1 MIRAALR
8 RLGEDRLLLAL
19 ALACPILV
27 LLSPMPAGTLVST
40 LPALIEPHTLGAL
53 AGLMIL
59 SRGLE
64 DSGYLLRTGRHLL
77 QRVGGERRLAATLV
91 VFAAALSA
99 VVTNDVALFIVVP
112 LTLGLRTAAHL
123 PIGRLII
130 FEALAVNAGS
140 ALSPV
145 GNPQNLYL
153 WQMSG
158 HGFIDFTLAML
169 PLASALMILLLA
181 LIPFAFPRQSIQVSE
196 ALAMPAPQRALL
208 RLSLLLYPL
217 FLLAIELGYAV
228 PGALLLASLYG
239 WRFRQVLKGV
249 DWALLVVFVL
259 MFVDLGLLARLPAVM
274 SAAEALDRLPGGL
287 FTAAVAL
294 SQVMSNVPA
303 AIFLQRFSDDWQALA
318 WGVSVGGFGL
328 AIGSLANLIAL
339 RLARTPGLWRDFH
352 RWSMVML
359 VGGLGLALILG
370 DIR

>member
-169 PLASALMILLLA
+169 PLASA
-181 LIPFAFPRQSIQVSE
+181 
-196 ALAMPAPQRALL
+196 
-208 RLSLLLYPL
+208 SLTW
-217 FLLAIELGYAV
+217 I
-228 PGALLLASLYG
+228 
-239 WRFRQVLKGV
+239 
-249 DWALLVVFVL
+249 D
-259 MFVDLGLLARLPAVM
+259 
-274 SAAEALDRLPGGL
+274 
-287 FTAAVAL
+287 
-294 SQVMSNVPA
+294 
-303 AIFLQRFSDDWQALA
+303 
-318 WGVSVGGFGL
+318 
-328 AIGSLANLIAL
+328 
-339 RLARTPGLWRDFH
+339 
-352 RWSMVML
+352 
-359 VGGLGLALILG
+359 
-370 DIR
+370 